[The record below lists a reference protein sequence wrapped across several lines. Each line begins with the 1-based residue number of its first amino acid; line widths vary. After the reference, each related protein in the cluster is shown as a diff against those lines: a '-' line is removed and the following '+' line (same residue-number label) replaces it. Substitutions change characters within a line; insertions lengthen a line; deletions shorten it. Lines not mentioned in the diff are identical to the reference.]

1 LAEHLLS
8 FFTRQSGKVL
18 TGFSERA
25 LEAIARHNWP
35 GNLRELRNAIER
47 GVILSPGPEVDLGHL
62 PVRLAGPTAPR
73 MELGGPFTLQEI
85 ELEHIRRIL
94 ASTASLDEAALVLG
108 INAST
113 LYRKR
118 TKHGL

>member
-1 LAEHLLS
+1 
-8 FFTRQSGKVL
+8 
-18 TGFSERA
+18 
-25 LEAIARHNWP
+25 
-35 GNLRELRNAIER
+35 
-47 GVILSPGPEVDLGHL
+47 
-62 PVRLAGPTAPR
+62 

-94 ASTASLDEAALVLG
+94 ASTASLDDAALVLG